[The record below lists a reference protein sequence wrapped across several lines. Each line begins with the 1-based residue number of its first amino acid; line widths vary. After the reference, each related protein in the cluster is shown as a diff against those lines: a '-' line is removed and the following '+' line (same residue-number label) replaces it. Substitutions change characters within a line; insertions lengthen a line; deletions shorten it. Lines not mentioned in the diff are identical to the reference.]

1 MVSQFPLSSDFVLLR
16 DAMNQLLSDS
26 FVPSGGARSGGAAA
40 LAAMGPVPLD
50 VYATPDEA
58 VVIAAVPGMTPE
70 NLEIT
75 YTQNTLT
82 LSGSVPHVAE
92 SEQGQQATWYLRELW
107 SGQFQRTVTLPFE
120 VDASRRGHVR
130 TRHRAHHVAEGGVDE
145 TAEDCHQEREWP
157 AGGHWG
163 GSQLVPTPS
172 DAARQQRTSLASSCR
187 IGDGVAE
194 ALSAAPFQP
203 SGRESLRGGDV
214 WTRSCPTSWC
224 SSRWPRSGSAAALPG
239 RLGRPLRGP

>member
-1 MVSQFPLSSDFVLLR
+1 MEVRDMVSQFPLSSDFVLLR

-26 FVPSGGARSGGAAA
+26 FVPSGGSRSGWGSGSQ
-40 LAAMGPVPLD
+40 AMARLVPLD

-120 VDASRRGHVR
+120 VDAS
-130 TRHRAHHVAEGGVDE
+130 
-145 TAEDCHQEREWP
+145 Q
-157 AGGHWG
+157 
-163 GSQLVPTPS
+163 
-172 DAARQQRTSLASSCR
+172 
-187 IGDGVAE
+187 AE
-194 ALSAAPFQP
+194 ATFEHGIVRITLPKA
-203 SGRESLRGGDV
+203 E
-214 WTRSCPTSWC
+214 WTKPQKIAIK
-224 SSRWPRSGSAAALPG
+224 SGSGQQEAIGAG
-239 RLGRPLRGP
+239 SSS